1 MEVCIKQDLE
11 VLMYMQYNI
20 VFTLYLQILNIL
32 VVLIAEMLMR
42 NFKLI
47 RYNQYLIKSEFS
59 AADQ

>member
-32 VVLIAEMLMR
+32 VILIAEMLMR